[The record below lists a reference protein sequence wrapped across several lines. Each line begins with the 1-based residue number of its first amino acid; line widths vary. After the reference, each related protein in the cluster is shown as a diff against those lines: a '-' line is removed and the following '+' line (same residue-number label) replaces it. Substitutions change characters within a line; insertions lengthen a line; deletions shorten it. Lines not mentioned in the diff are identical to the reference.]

1 MPKRTPFAPF
11 VGCMNCRLKQ
21 KDSFWLA
28 KGVLLVC
35 KRGPFRVQK
44 DYIWSAKGV
53 LLKMLSVM
61 WGNVKC

>member
-1 MPKRTPFAPF
+1 MKPAKSHESTPFAPF
-11 VGCMNCRLKQ
+11 ADGTNNSKNK

-44 DYIWSAKGV
+44 DSFWSAKGV
-53 LLKMLSVM
+53 LLEMLSV
-61 WGNVKC
+61 